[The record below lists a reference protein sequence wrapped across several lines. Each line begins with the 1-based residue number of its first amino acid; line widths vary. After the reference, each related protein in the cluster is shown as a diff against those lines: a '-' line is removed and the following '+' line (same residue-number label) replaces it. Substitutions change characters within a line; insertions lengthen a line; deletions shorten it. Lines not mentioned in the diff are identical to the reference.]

1 MTPAWIAN
9 AVVTATALL
18 AARVLFARR
27 LRDAPAWR
35 ATVTPLASIIGSGF
49 LVLAPI
55 LLREFGPHAVWAM
68 AGLCV
73 AAWMIGAALR
83 WNIAAIDALGGEAAL
98 RGPARRLEIASSW
111 MLALAYVVSVCYYL
125 NLFGAFAV
133 SLTPWDTPEAGR
145 LVTSVVLVFIAVL
158 GWLRGLHGLETAEA
172 LSVGLK
178 LAIIAGLLAGL
189 ALHVANIDAPVE
201 TIAHAASG
209 WHAFALACGLL
220 ITVQGFETSRYLG
233 AAYPAALRVR
243 TMRWAQALSSTIYIA
258 YIGLVGL
265 AFDAGAVP
273 HRETA
278 IIGMMAPVAPWL
290 PALLVAA
297 ALAAQFSA
305 AVADTNGCG
314 GLAAE
319 MSGGRLR
326 ARVAYAMLVGCALW
340 LTWTSDIYAIISH
353 ASRAFAVYYA
363 LQCALAAVLAR
374 QAGRGALR
382 SGGWATLAAAMT
394 LAAVVGIPAE

>member
-1 MTPAWIAN
+1 M
-9 AVVTATALL
+9 
-18 AARVLFARR
+18 
-27 LRDAPAWR
+27 
-35 ATVTPLASIIGSGF
+35 
-49 LVLAPI
+49 
-55 LLREFGPHAVWAM
+55 
-68 AGLCV
+68 
-73 AAWMIGAALR
+73 
-83 WNIAAIDALGGEAAL
+83 
-98 RGPARRLEIASSW
+98 
-111 MLALAYVVSVCYYL
+111 
-125 NLFGAFAV
+125 
-133 SLTPWDTPEAGR
+133 
-145 LVTSVVLVFIAVL
+145 LVFIAVL

-189 ALHVANIDAPVE
+189 VLHVANIDAPVQ
-201 TIAHAASG
+201 TIAHTASG

-243 TMRWAQALSSTIYIA
+243 TMRWAQALSAAIYIA

-265 AFDAGAVP
+265 AFDAGTVP

-353 ASRAFAVYYA
+353 ASRAFAIYYA

-382 SGGWATLAAAMT
+382 TGGWATLAAAMT
-394 LAAVVGIPAE
+394 LAAAVGIPAE

>member
-1 MTPAWIAN
+1 MTQAWIAN

-18 AARVLFARR
+18 AARALFDRR

-55 LLREFGPHAVWAM
+55 LLREFGRHAVWAM
-68 AGLCV
+68 AGLCA

-83 WNIAAIDALGGEAAL
+83 WNIVAIETLGGETAL
-98 RGPARRLEIASSW
+98 RGPARQLEIASSW
-111 MLALAYVVSVCYYL
+111 MLAVAYVVSVCYYL

-133 SLTPWDTPEAGR
+133 SLTPWDTPQAGR

-189 ALHVANIDAPVE
+189 ALYVANIDAPVE
-201 TIAHAASG
+201 TIVHAASG

-243 TMRWAQALSSTIYIA
+243 TMRWAQALSSAIYVA

-326 ARVAYAMLVGCALW
+326 ARVAYTMLVGCALW

-353 ASRAFAVYYA
+353 ASQAFAAYYT

-382 SGGWATLAAAMT
+382 TGGWATLAAAMA
-394 LAAVVGIPAE
+394 LAAAVGIPAE